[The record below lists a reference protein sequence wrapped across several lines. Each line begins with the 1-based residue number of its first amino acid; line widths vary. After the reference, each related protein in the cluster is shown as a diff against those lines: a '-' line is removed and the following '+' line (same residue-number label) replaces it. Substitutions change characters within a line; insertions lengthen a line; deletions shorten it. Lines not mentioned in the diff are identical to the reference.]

1 MSQTLRSDVIR
12 SIAVC
17 PLCHGQLQWGA
28 DVRCAGCRTPF
39 PVVDGLP
46 RFTGPDRP
54 TVRADAFQSALM
66 SNANLTAR
74 AYNLGRKVISSEYMP
89 RDHVREF
96 LRDVKPDEIVVELG
110 SGNRRLTPEIINVD
124 LFPFANVDF
133 VAEAERTPIRS
144 ESVDH
149 VVVDTIL
156 EHVPEPHKVVDEIF
170 RILRPGGRVVCL
182 VPFIFPYHAYPR
194 HYFNMSR
201 DGLEFLFRR
210 FSRCTVE
217 TNMGPTTAL
226 VNLAAEYAGIAL
238 SENNRVLYSIGKGVT
253 LMFLFVFKYLDALW
267 ARVPRSVNIASTL
280 CATAEK

>member
-1 MSQTLRSDVIR
+1 
-12 SIAVC
+12 
-17 PLCHGQLQWGA
+17 
-28 DVRCAGCRTPF
+28 
-39 PVVDGLP
+39 
-46 RFTGPDRP
+46 
-54 TVRADAFQSALM
+54 M

-144 ESVDH
+144 ESVDR

-170 RILRPGGRVVCL
+170 RILRPGGSVVCL

-267 ARVPRSVNIASTL
+267 ARAPGRATSPACFARPRRNDLSRASAGVPTTSQIPDAANVA
-280 CATAEK
+280 CAAGLAADHLPAFRRTYLTR

>member
-1 MSQTLRSDVIR
+1 MLRSEKIR

-17 PLCHGQLQWGA
+17 PLCHGALQWGGE
-28 DVRCAGCRTPF
+28 VRCAGCSTPF

-54 TVRADAFQSALM
+54 AARADEFQSALM
-66 SNANLTAR
+66 TNANLTAR
-74 AYNLGRKVISSEYMP
+74 ALNFGRRVISSEYMP

-96 LRDVKPDEIVVELG
+96 LRDVVPGEIVVELG
-110 SGNRRLTPEIINVD
+110 SGNRRLSPEIINVD
-124 LFPFANVDF
+124 LFPFANVDL

-144 ESVDH
+144 ASVDR
-149 VVVDTIL
+149 VVLDTVL
-156 EHVPEPHKVVDEIF
+156 EHVPEPQKVVDEIF
-170 RILRPGGRVVCL
+170 RILRRGGSVVCL
-182 VPFIFPYHAYPR
+182 APFIFPYHAYPR

-210 FSRCTVE
+210 FSRCAVE

-226 VNLAAEYAGIAL
+226 VNLASEYAGIAL
-238 SENNRVLYSIGKGVT
+238 SENNRLLYSIGKGVT
-253 LMFLFVFKYLDALW
+253 LMLLFLLKYLDALW
-267 ARVPRSVNIASTL
+267 ARAPRSRNIASVL